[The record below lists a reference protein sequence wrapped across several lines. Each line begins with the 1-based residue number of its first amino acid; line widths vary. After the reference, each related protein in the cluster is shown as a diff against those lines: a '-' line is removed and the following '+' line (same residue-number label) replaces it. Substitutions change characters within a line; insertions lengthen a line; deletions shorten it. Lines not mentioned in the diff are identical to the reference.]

1 MLSLFFKYQI
11 IKLRMYINAAND
23 QKSPVYCTNIFLSKY
38 KPYLILFA
46 FFFQVLLL
54 LKYKIVLILI
64 YFCKKKGGT

>member
-11 IKLRMYINAAND
+11 IKLRMYINAKND

-46 FFFQVLLL
+46 SSIIITQV
-54 LKYKIVLILI
+54 
-64 YFCKKKGGT
+64 